1 MMYEYSVYKVYKRLR
16 LLVSKAENIWNVA
29 KLLVLVDEI
38 MWTIVL
44 LYCMCRFY
52 STLLL
57 YNMKYIR

>member
-57 YNMKYIR
+57 YNKKYIR